1 MLKEDN
7 FYDAVSQVGKLLE
20 EPAIATEHNFNSYN
34 LFARFC
40 VVIIICKKKIQI
52 SSLHTHLLGTAT
64 NITPLPSYGISIT
77 LYSKLNHS
85 QFLFAHVFLASV
97 TWTCMIPF
105 LPFPGCLN
113 DKLKYNINMF

>member
-40 VVIIICKKKIQI
+40 VVIMSKKK
-52 SSLHTHLLGTAT
+52 SLHTHLLGTAT
-64 NITPLPSYGISIT
+64 NITPLPNYGISIT
-77 LYSKLNHS
+77 LYSKLDHS

-113 DKLKYNINMF
+113 DK